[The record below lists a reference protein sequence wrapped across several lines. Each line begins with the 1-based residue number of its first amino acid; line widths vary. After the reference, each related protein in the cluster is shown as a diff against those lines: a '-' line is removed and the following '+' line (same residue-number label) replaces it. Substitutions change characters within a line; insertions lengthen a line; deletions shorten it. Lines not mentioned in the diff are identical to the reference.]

1 MKKLV
6 KKLSAKLRSIITR
19 PRVIHYVDIFLAGTG
34 VALYYNRD
42 HILGAHGLDALGCI
56 AVGACVAGLKAVI
69 EAYRKSVPTST
80 PGEPPAA

>member
-1 MKKLV
+1 MKTLIRKAA
-6 KKLSAKLRSIITR
+6 AKIRAIVTR
-19 PRVIHYVDIFLAGTG
+19 PRIIHYVDIFIAGTG

-69 EAYRKSVPTST
+69 EAYRNSVPT
-80 PGEPPAA
+80 PPSS

>member
-1 MKKLV
+1 MRKLF
-6 KKLSAKLRSIITR
+6 AKIRAIATR

-69 EAYRKSVPTST
+69 EAYRKSVPAASL
-80 PGEPPAA
+80 PPSQP